1 MEVRKMAE
9 KNPIK
14 EIEKIE
20 EKAAA
25 EEKAEEKPEAEAKQ
39 ERYEAVYIP
48 ETLGVRDNKTG
59 EILSLKE
66 KRTLE
71 GQVGTALVEARKLNE
86 LWEIRKATGI

>member
-1 MEVRKMAE
+1 MAKE
-9 KNPIK
+9 ELKDPVK
-14 EIEKIE
+14 EIEKVE
-20 EKAAA
+20 AEAEAAA
-25 EEKAEEKPEAEAKQ
+25 EPTQ

-48 ETLGVRDNKTG
+48 ETVGVKDNKTG

-71 GQVGTALVEARKLNE
+71 GEVGAALIEARKLNE

>member
-1 MEVRKMAE
+1 MAE

-25 EEKAEEKPEAEAKQ
+25 EPEQKP

-48 ETLGVRDNKTG
+48 ETLGVRDNDTG

-71 GQVGTALVEARKLNE
+71 AEVGSALIEARKLNE

>member
-1 MEVRKMAE
+1 MAKE
-9 KNPIK
+9 ELKDPVK
-14 EIEKIE
+14 EIEKV
-20 EKAAA
+20 
-25 EEKAEEKPEAEAKQ
+25 EAEAEAAEPTQ

-48 ETLGVRDNKTG
+48 ETVGVKDNKTG

-71 GQVGTALVEARKLNE
+71 GEVGAALIEARKLNE